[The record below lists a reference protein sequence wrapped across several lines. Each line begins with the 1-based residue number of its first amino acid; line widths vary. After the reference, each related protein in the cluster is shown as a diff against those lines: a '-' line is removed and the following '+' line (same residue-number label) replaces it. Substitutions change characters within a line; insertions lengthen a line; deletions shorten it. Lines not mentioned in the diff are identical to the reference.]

1 MSRGN
6 QPRLAA
12 SRMFRWLRFSEWY
25 HGCDA
30 AAVSDMLTLRCSQVK
45 RKRRPVLLATCMDD
59 LVQVSAEDGLSGHN
73 KGRSGVSAPP
83 EPESP
88 KILPFA
94 PRGRLLSP
102 RPRQRQAVHLPL
114 SSVDLRLHGHAG
126 RHTFPAWLPG

>member
-12 SRMFRWLRFSEWY
+12 SRMVRWLRFSEWY

-30 AAVSDMLTLRCSQVK
+30 AAVPDMLTLRCSQVK

-73 KGRSGVSAPP
+73 KGRSGGQRAARTREPP
-83 EPESP
+83 KNLAIRASRTYF
-88 KILPFA
+88 IAGCRNLQGVIH
-94 PRGRLLSP
+94 GRDQP
-102 RPRQRQAVHLPL
+102 VAKP
-114 SSVDLRLHGHAG
+114 
-126 RHTFPAWLPG
+126 

>member
-73 KGRSGVSAPP
+73 KGRPGRSARRQNPRAQKSCHSRL
-83 EPESP
+83 EDVFYRRLSQS
-88 KILPFA
+88 
-94 PRGRLLSP
+94 PRGDPWTRSASCK
-102 RPRQRQAVHLPL
+102 AV
-114 SSVDLRLHGHAG
+114 AG
-126 RHTFPAWLPG
+126 L